1 MVVIAPV
8 IMASANY
15 YPIKQ
20 ISPSHQRPLVR
31 PVNTHRIRGGHRLSS
46 DTKNVAMATFI
57 VAQETKNGVGVKLVP
72 RFSFR

>member
-1 MVVIAPV
+1 MAPFMHD
-8 IMASANY
+8 IDHILQDHERISYAFPASLSFTNLY
-15 YPIKQ
+15 
-20 ISPSHQRPLVR
+20 ISLY
-31 PVNTHRIRGGHRLSS
+31 NRGGHRLSS